1 MFTGDRS
8 GDWLFDAL
16 FRAGFASQPRSVHRR
31 DALRLDDV
39 RITAIVRCAPPGNA
53 PTPQEIASC
62 RRYLQ
67 AELQLL
73 RRLRVVA
80 VLGSLALRGFVD
92 AWRALGRP
100 LAARPVFAHGS
111 VSRLPDGTWLV
122 VSYHPSQQ
130 NTFTGRLTRPMLR
143 GVFRKARRLLD
154 ANPVSAG

>member
-16 FRAGFASQPRSVHRR
+16 FRAGFANQPRSVHRR

-53 PTPQEIASC
+53 PTPQEIRSC
-62 RRYLQ
+62 GQYLQ
-67 AELQLL
+67 AELRLL
-73 RRLRVVA
+73 RRLRAVV
-80 VLGSLALRGFVD
+80 VLGSLALRGFVG
-92 AWRALGRP
+92 AWRAVGRP
-100 LAARPVFAHGS
+100 LGAPPLFAHGH
-111 VSRLPDGTWLV
+111 VVRLPDGTWLV

-143 GVFRKARRLLD
+143 GVFRQARRLLD
-154 ANPVSAG
+154 ASAASQG